1 MKRDDLEKLRIPRDQ
16 RSSRG
21 TNAALIFIAI
31 GIILLTAAWFAWPRA
46 SDATRLVSQTQPH
59 QPSSAASPPL
69 PAASSSPPEQDGVLL
84 TTSGYIINRER
95 IELSPRFVG
104 IVRWIGVK
112 KGDPVKK
119 GQVVVLLDDSEQRS
133 RLTEAEGRLARA
145 QASAQIAK
153 TRFNRLKT
161 LREQRVE
168 SEQQLDDALAEL
180 NVAEAGLREAQGLLD
195 LARWNLAWTVIRS
208 PIDGVVL
215 EKLADENELVSPQSF
230 GGDKG
235 PSTALLAVADPQD
248 LQVEID
254 LNEADLSK
262 VWLGQPCRVTPEAY
276 PGKVYDGYVAEIAPE
291 ANRQKGTLQI
301 KVQVKNPDQYLI
313 PELSAKVDF
322 LAAYP
327 PASPSAASE
336 GEPADRLASAAA
348 AREEGPWDHTGPLP
362 RLPPRRQAFSQDKA
376 WNHRPDTLA
385 A

>member
-1 MKRDDLEKLRIPRDQ
+1 MKRDDLEKLRIPREQ

-21 TNAALIFIAI
+21 SNAILIFLAIAF
-31 GIILLTAAWFAWPRA
+31 ILIAATWFAWPRV
-46 SDATRLVSQTQPH
+46 SDSKRLVSKTEPYQADS
-59 QPSSAASPPL
+59 SSAPTPVASP
-69 PAASSSPPEQDGVLL
+69 APPDQSGVLL

-104 IVRWIGVK
+104 IVRWIGAK

-119 GQVVVLLDDSEQRS
+119 GQVVVLLDDSEQRA
-133 RLTEAEGRLARA
+133 RVTEAEGRLARA
-145 QASAQIAK
+145 QAALQIAR

-168 SEQQLDDALAEL
+168 SEQQLDDAQAEL
-180 NVAEAGLREAQGLLD
+180 TAAEAGLREAQGLLD
-195 LARWNLAWTVIRS
+195 FARWQLAWTVIRS

-235 PSTALLAVADPQD
+235 PSTALLAVADPRD

-254 LNEADLSK
+254 LNESDLSK
-262 VWLGQPCRVTPEAY
+262 VWLGQSCRVTPEAY
-276 PGKVYDGYVAEIAPE
+276 PEHVYDGYVAEIAPE

-301 KVQVKNPDQYLI
+301 KVQVRDPDRYLV

-322 LAAYP
+322 LASYP
-327 PASPSAASE
+327 PVSP
-336 GEPADRLASAAA
+336 
-348 AREEGPWDHTGPLP
+348 
-362 RLPPRRQAFSQDKA
+362 
-376 WNHRPDTLA
+376 
-385 A
+385 

>member
-1 MKRDDLEKLRIPRDQ
+1 MKRDDLEKLRIPREQ

-21 TNAALIFIAI
+21 SNAILIFLAIAF
-31 GIILLTAAWFAWPRA
+31 ILVAAAWFAWPRV
-46 SDATRLVSQTQPH
+46 SDSKRLISQTQP
-59 QPSSAASPPL
+59 QQADAAAPSPV
-69 PAASSSPPEQDGVLL
+69 SSPALADQNGILL

-104 IVRWIGVK
+104 IVRWIGAK

-119 GQVVVLLDDSEQRS
+119 GQVVVLLDDSEQRA
-133 RLTEAEGRLARA
+133 RVTEAEGRLARA
-145 QASAQIAK
+145 QAALQIGR
-153 TRFNRLKT
+153 TRFNRLRT

-168 SEQQLDDALAEL
+168 SEQQLDDAQAE
-180 NVAEAGLREAQGLLD
+180 VTAAEAGLREVQGLLD
-195 LARWNLAWTVIRS
+195 FARWQLAWTVIRS

-215 EKLADENELVSPQSF
+215 EKVADENELVSPQSF

-254 LNEADLSK
+254 LNESDLSK

-276 PGKVYDGYVAEIAPE
+276 PDHVYNGYVAEIAPE

-301 KVQVKNPDQYLI
+301 KVQVKDPDRYLV

-322 LAAYP
+322 LASYP
-327 PASPSAASE
+327 PVSP
-336 GEPADRLASAAA
+336 
-348 AREEGPWDHTGPLP
+348 
-362 RLPPRRQAFSQDKA
+362 
-376 WNHRPDTLA
+376 
-385 A
+385 

>member
-1 MKRDDLEKLRIPRDQ
+1 MKRDDLEKLRIPREQ

-21 TNAALIFIAI
+21 SNAILIFLAIAF
-31 GIILLTAAWFAWPRA
+31 ILVAAAWFAWPRV
-46 SDATRLVSQTQPH
+46 SDSKRLVSQTQPS
-59 QPSSAASPPL
+59 QTDSSSAPRSVASP
-69 PAASSSPPEQDGVLL
+69 SPPDQTGILL

-104 IVRWIGVK
+104 IVRWIGAK

-119 GQVVVLLDDSEQRS
+119 GQVVVLLDDSEQRA

-145 QASAQIAK
+145 QAALQIAR

-168 SEQQLDDALAEL
+168 SEQQLDDAQAEL
-180 NVAEAGLREAQGLLD
+180 TSADAGLREAQGLLD
-195 LARWNLAWTVIRS
+195 LARWQLAWTVIRS

-254 LNEADLSK
+254 LNESDLSK
-262 VWLGQPCRVTPEAY
+262 VWLGQPCRVVPEAY
-276 PGKVYDGYVAEIAPE
+276 PEHVYDGYVAEIAPE

-301 KVQVKNPDQYLI
+301 KVQIKNPDRYLI
-313 PELSAKVDF
+313 PEVSAKVDF
-322 LAAYP
+322 LASYP
-327 PASPSAASE
+327 PVSP
-336 GEPADRLASAAA
+336 
-348 AREEGPWDHTGPLP
+348 
-362 RLPPRRQAFSQDKA
+362 
-376 WNHRPDTLA
+376 
-385 A
+385 

>member
-1 MKRDDLEKLRIPRDQ
+1 MKRDDLEKLRIPREQ

-21 TNAALIFIAI
+21 SNAILIFLAIAF
-31 GIILLTAAWFAWPRA
+31 ILVAAAWFAWPRV
-46 SDATRLVSQTQPH
+46 SDSKRLISQTQP
-59 QPSSAASPPL
+59 QQVDAAAPSPV
-69 PAASSSPPEQDGVLL
+69 SSPAPADQNGILL

-104 IVRWIGVK
+104 IVRWIGAK

-119 GQVVVLLDDSEQRS
+119 GQVVVLLDDSEQRA
-133 RLTEAEGRLARA
+133 RVTEAEGRLARA
-145 QASAQIAK
+145 QAALQIGR
-153 TRFNRLKT
+153 TRFNRLRT

-168 SEQQLDDALAEL
+168 SEQQLDDAQAE
-180 NVAEAGLREAQGLLD
+180 VTAAEAGLREAQGLLD
-195 LARWNLAWTVIRS
+195 FARWQLAWTVIRS

-235 PSTALLAVADPQD
+235 PSTALLAVADPRD

-254 LNEADLSK
+254 LNESDLSK

-276 PGKVYDGYVAEIAPE
+276 PDHVYNGYVAEIAPE

-301 KVQVKNPDQYLI
+301 KVQVKDPDRYLV

-322 LAAYP
+322 LASYP
-327 PASPSAASE
+327 PVSP
-336 GEPADRLASAAA
+336 
-348 AREEGPWDHTGPLP
+348 
-362 RLPPRRQAFSQDKA
+362 
-376 WNHRPDTLA
+376 
-385 A
+385 

>member
-1 MKRDDLEKLRIPRDQ
+1 MKRDDLEKLRIPREQ

-21 TNAALIFIAI
+21 SNAILIFLAIAF
-31 GIILLTAAWFAWPRA
+31 ILLAAAWFAWPRV
-46 SDATRLVSQTQPH
+46 SDSKRLVSQTQPH
-59 QPSSAASPPL
+59 QADASSAPTPV
-69 PAASSSPPEQDGVLL
+69 SSPAPPDQSGILL

-104 IVRWIGVK
+104 IVRWIGAR

-119 GQVVVLLDDSEQRS
+119 DQVVVLLDDSEQRA
-133 RLTEAEGRLARA
+133 RVTEAEGRLARA
-145 QASAQIAK
+145 QAAVQIAR
-153 TRFNRLKT
+153 TRFNRLRT

-168 SEQQLDDALAEL
+168 SAQQLDDAQAEL
-180 NVAEAGLREAQGLLD
+180 TAAEAGLREAQGLLD
-195 LARWNLAWTVIRS
+195 FARWQLAWTVIRS

-254 LNEADLSK
+254 LNESDLSK

-276 PGKVYDGYVAEIAPE
+276 PDHVYDGYVAEIAPE

-301 KVQVKNPDQYLI
+301 KVQVKDPDRYLV

-322 LAAYP
+322 LASYP
-327 PASPSAASE
+327 PASP
-336 GEPADRLASAAA
+336 
-348 AREEGPWDHTGPLP
+348 
-362 RLPPRRQAFSQDKA
+362 
-376 WNHRPDTLA
+376 
-385 A
+385 

>member
-1 MKRDDLEKLRIPRDQ
+1 MKRDDLEKLRIPREQ

-21 TNAALIFIAI
+21 SHAILIFLAIAF
-31 GIILLTAAWFAWPRA
+31 ILVAAAWFAWPRV
-46 SDATRLVSQTQPH
+46 SDSKRLVSQTQPS
-59 QPSSAASPPL
+59 QADSSSAPSPVASP
-69 PAASSSPPEQDGVLL
+69 SPPDQTGILL

-104 IVRWIGVK
+104 IVRWIGAK

-119 GQVVVLLDDSEQRS
+119 GQVVVLLDDSEQRA
-133 RLTEAEGRLARA
+133 RVTEAEGRIARA
-145 QASAQIAK
+145 QAALQIAR

-168 SEQQLDDALAEL
+168 SAQQLDDAQAEL
-180 NVAEAGLREAQGLLD
+180 TGADAGLREAQGLLD
-195 LARWNLAWTVIRS
+195 LARWQLAWTVIRS

-254 LNEADLSK
+254 LNESDLSK
-262 VWLGQPCRVTPEAY
+262 VWLGQPCRVAPEAY
-276 PGKVYDGYVAEIAPE
+276 PEHVYDGYVAEIAPE

-301 KVQVKNPDQYLI
+301 KVQIKNPDRYLV

-322 LAAYP
+322 LASYP
-327 PASPSAASE
+327 PVSP
-336 GEPADRLASAAA
+336 
-348 AREEGPWDHTGPLP
+348 
-362 RLPPRRQAFSQDKA
+362 
-376 WNHRPDTLA
+376 
-385 A
+385 

>member
-1 MKRDDLEKLRIPRDQ
+1 MKRDDLEKLRIPREQ

-21 TNAALIFIAI
+21 SHAILIFLAIAF
-31 GIILLTAAWFAWPRA
+31 ILVAAAWFAWPRV
-46 SDATRLVSQTQPH
+46 SDSKRLISQTQP
-59 QPSSAASPPL
+59 QQIDAAAPSPV
-69 PAASSSPPEQDGVLL
+69 SSPAPADQNGILL

-104 IVRWIGVK
+104 IVRWIGAK

-119 GQVVVLLDDSEQRS
+119 GQVVVLLDDSEQRA
-133 RLTEAEGRLARA
+133 RVTEAEGRLARA
-145 QASAQIAK
+145 QAALQIGR
-153 TRFNRLKT
+153 TRFNRLRT

-168 SEQQLDDALAEL
+168 SEQQLDDAQAEL
-180 NVAEAGLREAQGLLD
+180 TAAEAGLREAQGLLD
-195 LARWNLAWTVIRS
+195 FARWQLAWTVIRS

-254 LNEADLSK
+254 LNESDLSK
-262 VWLGQPCRVTPEAY
+262 VWLDQPCRVTPEAY
-276 PGKVYDGYVAEIAPE
+276 PDHVYNGYVAEIAPE

-301 KVQVKNPDQYLI
+301 KVQVKDPDRYLV

-322 LAAYP
+322 LASYP
-327 PASPSAASE
+327 PVSP
-336 GEPADRLASAAA
+336 
-348 AREEGPWDHTGPLP
+348 
-362 RLPPRRQAFSQDKA
+362 
-376 WNHRPDTLA
+376 
-385 A
+385 

>member
-1 MKRDDLEKLRIPRDQ
+1 MKRDDLEKLRIPREQ

-21 TNAALIFIAI
+21 TQAALIFIAI
-31 GIILLTAAWFAWPRA
+31 AIILLAAAWFAWPRA
-46 SDATRLVSQTQPH
+46 SDSKRLVSQTQPH
-59 QPSSAASPPL
+59 QPNFAELSAL
-69 PAASSSPPEQDGVLL
+69 PAASPSPADQSGVLL

-119 GQVVVLLDDSEQRS
+119 DQVVVLLDDSEQRS
-133 RLTEAEGRLARA
+133 RVTEAEGRLARA
-145 QASAQIAK
+145 QAALQIAK

-168 SEQQLDDALAEL
+168 SEQQLDDALADL
-180 NVAEAGLREAQGLLD
+180 NAADAGLREARGLLD
-195 LARWNLAWTVIRS
+195 LARWQLAWTVIRS

-230 GGDKG
+230 GGEKG
-235 PSTALLAVADPQD
+235 PSTALLAVANPQD

-254 LNEADLSK
+254 LNETDLSK

-276 PGKVYDGYVAEIAPE
+276 PDHIFDGYVAEIAPE

-301 KVQVKNPDQYLI
+301 KVQVKEPDRYLV

-327 PASPSAASE
+327 PVSP
-336 GEPADRLASAAA
+336 
-348 AREEGPWDHTGPLP
+348 
-362 RLPPRRQAFSQDKA
+362 
-376 WNHRPDTLA
+376 
-385 A
+385 

>member
-1 MKRDDLEKLRIPRDQ
+1 MKRDDLEKLRIPREQ

-21 TNAALIFIAI
+21 SNAILIFLAIAF
-31 GIILLTAAWFAWPRA
+31 LLVAAAWFAWPRA
-46 SDATRLVSQTQPH
+46 SDSKRLVSKTEPYQAD
-59 QPSSAASPPL
+59 SSSASTPAASP
-69 PAASSSPPEQDGVLL
+69 APPDQNGILL

-104 IVRWIGVK
+104 IVRWIGAK

-119 GQVVVLLDDSEQRS
+119 DQVVVLLDDSEQRA
-133 RLTEAEGRLARA
+133 RVTEAEGRLARA
-145 QASAQIAK
+145 QSALHIAR

-168 SEQQLDDALAEL
+168 SEQQLDDAQAEL
-180 NVAEAGLREAQGLLD
+180 TAAEAGIREAQGLLD
-195 LARWNLAWTVIRS
+195 LARWQLAWTVIRS

-235 PSTALLAVADPQD
+235 PSTALLAVADPKD

-254 LNEADLSK
+254 LNESDLSK

-276 PGKVYDGYVAEIAPE
+276 PEHVYDGYVAEIAPE

-301 KVQVKNPDQYLI
+301 KVQVKDPDRYLV

-322 LAAYP
+322 LASYP
-327 PASPSAASE
+327 PVSP
-336 GEPADRLASAAA
+336 
-348 AREEGPWDHTGPLP
+348 
-362 RLPPRRQAFSQDKA
+362 
-376 WNHRPDTLA
+376 
-385 A
+385 

>member
-1 MKRDDLEKLRIPRDQ
+1 MKRDDLEKLRIPREQ

-21 TNAALIFIAI
+21 SNAILIFLAIAF
-31 GIILLTAAWFAWPRA
+31 ILVAAAWFAWPRV
-46 SDATRLVSQTQPH
+46 SDSKRLISQTQP
-59 QPSSAASPPL
+59 QQIDAAAPSPV
-69 PAASSSPPEQDGVLL
+69 SSPALADQNGILL

-104 IVRWIGVK
+104 IVRWIGAK

-119 GQVVVLLDDSEQRS
+119 GQVVVLLDDSEQRA
-133 RLTEAEGRLARA
+133 RVTEAEGRLARA
-145 QASAQIAK
+145 QAALQIGR
-153 TRFNRLKT
+153 TRFNRLRT

-168 SEQQLDDALAEL
+168 SEQQLDDAQAE
-180 NVAEAGLREAQGLLD
+180 VTAAEAGLRETQGLLD
-195 LARWNLAWTVIRS
+195 FARWQLAWTVIRS

-254 LNEADLSK
+254 LNESDLSK

-276 PGKVYDGYVAEIAPE
+276 PDHVYNGYVAEIAPE

-301 KVQVKNPDQYLI
+301 KVQVKDPDRFLV

-322 LAAYP
+322 LASYP
-327 PASPSAASE
+327 PVSP
-336 GEPADRLASAAA
+336 
-348 AREEGPWDHTGPLP
+348 
-362 RLPPRRQAFSQDKA
+362 
-376 WNHRPDTLA
+376 
-385 A
+385 

>member
-1 MKRDDLEKLRIPRDQ
+1 MKRDDLEKLRIPREE
-16 RSSRG
+16 RSPRRSHAILIFL
-21 TNAALIFIAI
+21 TIALILVA
-31 GIILLTAAWFAWPRA
+31 AAWFAWPRA
-46 SDATRLVSQTQPH
+46 SDSKRLVSQTQPH
-59 QPSSAASPPL
+59 QATTGASSPAPISS
-69 PAASSSPPEQDGVLL
+69 PAAADENGVLL

-104 IVRWIGVK
+104 TVRWMGVK
-112 KGDPVKK
+112 KGDSVKK
-119 GQVVVLLDDSEQRS
+119 DQVVVLLDDSEQRA
-133 RLTEAEGRLARA
+133 RVTEAEGRLARA
-145 QASAQIAK
+145 QAALQIAR

-180 NVAEAGLREAQGLLD
+180 TAAEAGLREAKGLLD
-195 LARWNLAWTVIRS
+195 FARWQLAWTVIRS

-230 GGDKG
+230 GGEKG

-254 LNEADLSK
+254 LNETDLSK

-276 PGKVYDGYVAEIAPE
+276 PEHVYGGYVAEIAPE

-301 KVQVKNPDQYLI
+301 KVQVKDPDRYLI

-322 LAAYP
+322 LAFSP
-327 PASPSAASE
+327 PA
-336 GEPADRLASAAA
+336 
-348 AREEGPWDHTGPLP
+348 LP
-362 RLPPRRQAFSQDKA
+362 
-376 WNHRPDTLA
+376 
-385 A
+385 

>member
-1 MKRDDLEKLRIPRDQ
+1 MKRDDLEKLRIPREQ

-21 TNAALIFIAI
+21 SNAILIFLAIAF
-31 GIILLTAAWFAWPRA
+31 ILVAAAWFAWPRV
-46 SDATRLVSQTQPH
+46 SDSKRLISQTQP
-59 QPSSAASPPL
+59 QQADAAAPSPV
-69 PAASSSPPEQDGVLL
+69 SSPALADQNGILL

-104 IVRWIGVK
+104 IVRWIGAK

-119 GQVVVLLDDSEQRS
+119 GQVVVLLDDSEQRA
-133 RLTEAEGRLARA
+133 RVTEAEGRLARA
-145 QASAQIAK
+145 QAALQIGR
-153 TRFNRLKT
+153 TRFNRLRT

-168 SEQQLDDALAEL
+168 SEQQLDDAQAE
-180 NVAEAGLREAQGLLD
+180 VTAAEAGLREAQGLLD
-195 LARWNLAWTVIRS
+195 FARWQLAWTVIRS

-254 LNEADLSK
+254 LNEGDLSK

-276 PGKVYDGYVAEIAPE
+276 PDHVYNGYVAEIAPE

-301 KVQVKNPDQYLI
+301 KVQVKDPDRYLI

-322 LAAYP
+322 PVSYP
-327 PASPSAASE
+327 PVSP
-336 GEPADRLASAAA
+336 
-348 AREEGPWDHTGPLP
+348 
-362 RLPPRRQAFSQDKA
+362 
-376 WNHRPDTLA
+376 
-385 A
+385 

>member
-1 MKRDDLEKLRIPRDQ
+1 MKRDDLEKLRIPREQ

-21 TNAALIFIAI
+21 SNAILIFLAIAF
-31 GIILLTAAWFAWPRA
+31 ILVAAAWFAWPRV
-46 SDATRLVSQTQPH
+46 SDSKRLISQTQP
-59 QPSSAASPPL
+59 QQADAAAPSPV
-69 PAASSSPPEQDGVLL
+69 SSPALADQNGILL

-104 IVRWIGVK
+104 IVRWIGAK

-119 GQVVVLLDDSEQRS
+119 GQVVVLLDDSEQRA
-133 RLTEAEGRLARA
+133 RVTEAEGRLARA
-145 QASAQIAK
+145 QAALQIGR
-153 TRFNRLKT
+153 TRFNRLRT

-168 SEQQLDDALAEL
+168 SEQQLDDAQAE
-180 NVAEAGLREAQGLLD
+180 VTAAEAGLREAQGLLD
-195 LARWNLAWTVIRS
+195 FARWQLAWTVIRS

-254 LNEADLSK
+254 LNESDLSK

-276 PGKVYDGYVAEIAPE
+276 PDHVYNGYVAEIAPE

-301 KVQVKNPDQYLI
+301 KVQVKDPDRYLI

-322 LAAYP
+322 LASYP
-327 PASPSAASE
+327 PVSP
-336 GEPADRLASAAA
+336 
-348 AREEGPWDHTGPLP
+348 
-362 RLPPRRQAFSQDKA
+362 
-376 WNHRPDTLA
+376 
-385 A
+385 

>member
-1 MKRDDLEKLRIPRDQ
+1 MKRDDLEKLRIPREQ

-21 TNAALIFIAI
+21 SNAILIFLAIAF
-31 GIILLTAAWFAWPRA
+31 ILVAAAWFAWPRV
-46 SDATRLVSQTQPH
+46 SDSKRLVSQTQPS
-59 QPSSAASPPL
+59 QTDSSSAPRSVASP
-69 PAASSSPPEQDGVLL
+69 SPPDQTGILL

-104 IVRWIGVK
+104 IVRWIGAK

-119 GQVVVLLDDSEQRS
+119 GQVVVLLDDSEQRA

-145 QASAQIAK
+145 QAALQIAR

-168 SEQQLDDALAEL
+168 SEQQLDDAQAEL
-180 NVAEAGLREAQGLLD
+180 TSADAGLREAQGLLD
-195 LARWNLAWTVIRS
+195 LARWQLAWTVIRS

-254 LNEADLSK
+254 LNESDLSK
-262 VWLGQPCRVTPEAY
+262 VWLGQPCRVVPEAY
-276 PGKVYDGYVAEIAPE
+276 PEHVYDGYVAEIAPE

-301 KVQVKNPDQYLI
+301 KVQIKNPDRYLI

-322 LAAYP
+322 LASYP
-327 PASPSAASE
+327 PV
-336 GEPADRLASAAA
+336 
-348 AREEGPWDHTGPLP
+348 LP
-362 RLPPRRQAFSQDKA
+362 
-376 WNHRPDTLA
+376 
-385 A
+385 

>member
-1 MKRDDLEKLRIPRDQ
+1 MKRDDLEKLRIPREQ

-21 TNAALIFIAI
+21 SNAILIFLAIAF
-31 GIILLTAAWFAWPRA
+31 ILVAAAWFAWPRV
-46 SDATRLVSQTQPH
+46 SDSKRLISQTQP
-59 QPSSAASPPL
+59 QQADATAPSPV
-69 PAASSSPPEQDGVLL
+69 SSPALADQNGILL

-104 IVRWIGVK
+104 IVRWIGAK

-119 GQVVVLLDDSEQRS
+119 GQVVVLLDDSEQRA
-133 RLTEAEGRLARA
+133 RVTEAEGRLARA
-145 QASAQIAK
+145 QAALQIGR
-153 TRFNRLKT
+153 TRFNRLRT

-168 SEQQLDDALAEL
+168 SEQQLDDAQAE
-180 NVAEAGLREAQGLLD
+180 VTAAEAGLREAQGLLD
-195 LARWNLAWTVIRS
+195 FARWQLAWTVIRS

-254 LNEADLSK
+254 LNESDLSK

-276 PGKVYDGYVAEIAPE
+276 PDHVYNGYVAEIAPE

-301 KVQVKNPDQYLI
+301 KVQVKDPDRYLV

-322 LAAYP
+322 LASYP
-327 PASPSAASE
+327 PVSP
-336 GEPADRLASAAA
+336 
-348 AREEGPWDHTGPLP
+348 
-362 RLPPRRQAFSQDKA
+362 
-376 WNHRPDTLA
+376 
-385 A
+385 

>member
-1 MKRDDLEKLRIPRDQ
+1 MKRDDLDKLRIPQSQ

-21 TNAALIFIAI
+21 VYPALIYGAVMVV
-31 GIILLTAAWFAWPRA
+31 LLITAWFAWPRA
-46 SDATRLVSQTQPH
+46 SDSKRLVAQTKPH
-59 QPSSAASPPL
+59 QPDAASPAAL
-69 PAASSSPPEQDGVLL
+69 SVPASLTPGPDDTLL

-104 IVRWIGVK
+104 TVRWIGVK

-119 GQVVVLLDDSEQRS
+119 GQVVVLLDDSEQRA
-133 RLTEAEGRLARA
+133 RVTEAEGRLARA
-145 QASAQIAK
+145 QSSLLIAK

-168 SEQQLDDALAEL
+168 SEQQLDDALAAL
-180 NVAEAGLREAQGLLD
+180 NAAEAGLREAQGLLD
-195 LARWNLAWTVIRS
+195 FARWQLEWTIIRS

-235 PSTALLAVADPQD
+235 PSTALLAVADPKD
-248 LQVEID
+248 LQVEVD

-262 VWLGQPCRVTPEAY
+262 VSLAQPCRITPEAY
-276 PGKVYDGYVAEIAPE
+276 PEHIYDGYVAEIAPE
-291 ANRQKGTLQI
+291 ANRQKGTLQV
-301 KVQVKNPDQYLI
+301 KVQVKNPDRYLV

-327 PASPSAASE
+327 PAVP
-336 GEPADRLASAAA
+336 
-348 AREEGPWDHTGPLP
+348 
-362 RLPPRRQAFSQDKA
+362 
-376 WNHRPDTLA
+376 
-385 A
+385 

>member
-1 MKRDDLEKLRIPRDQ
+1 MKRDDLEKLRIPQSQ

-21 TNAALIFIAI
+21 VYTALIYGVVVIV
-31 GIILLTAAWFAWPRA
+31 LLIAAWFAWPRA
-46 SDATRLVSQTQPH
+46 SDSKRLVAHTRPH
-59 QPSSAASPPL
+59 QPDATSPAPL
-69 PAASSSPPEQDGVLL
+69 SVSASSTPGLDEPLL

-104 IVRWIGVK
+104 IVRWTGVK

-119 GQVVVLLDDSEQRS
+119 GQVVVLLDDSEQRA

-145 QASAQIAK
+145 QSSLLIAK

-168 SEQQLDDALAEL
+168 SEQQLDDALAAL
-180 NVAEAGLREAQGLLD
+180 TAAEAGLREAQGLLD
-195 LARWNLAWTVIRS
+195 LARWQLEWTIIRS

-230 GGDKG
+230 GGEKG
-235 PSTALLAVADPQD
+235 PSTALLAVADPKD

-262 VWLGQPCRVTPEAY
+262 VSLAQPCRITPEAY
-276 PGKVYDGYVAEIAPE
+276 PDHIYDGYVAEIAPE
-291 ANRQKGTLQI
+291 ANRQKGTLQV
-301 KVQVKNPDQYLI
+301 KVQVKNPDRYLI

-322 LAAYP
+322 LAVSP
-327 PASPSAASE
+327 PA
-336 GEPADRLASAAA
+336 
-348 AREEGPWDHTGPLP
+348 
-362 RLPPRRQAFSQDKA
+362 PP
-376 WNHRPDTLA
+376 
-385 A
+385 